1 MLQIRDPAFAVMI
14 LQDLLLYQ
22 KCGIAKL
29 NSSVFLEILYE
40 SQGIERYILHFFDMF
55 LLNLNLYG
63 DYCNSTLWA
72 KSDQCMVK
80 KLTVKT
86 KQNVELF
93 KFGVTGNGYG
103 VNA

>member
-1 MLQIRDPAFAVMI
+1 M
-14 LQDLLLYQ
+14 
-22 KCGIAKL
+22 
-29 NSSVFLEILYE
+29 FLEILYE

-55 LLNLNLYG
+55 LLNLNLDG
-63 DYCNSTLWA
+63 DYSNSTLWA
-72 KSDQCMVK
+72 KNDQCMVK

-93 KFGVTGNGYG
+93 KFGVTANGYG

>member
-55 LLNLNLYG
+55 LLNLNLDG
-63 DYCNSTLWA
+63 DYSNSTPWA
-72 KSDQCMVK
+72 KNDQCMV

-93 KFGVTGNGYG
+93 KFGVTANGYG

>member
-1 MLQIRDPAFAVMI
+1 M
-14 LQDLLLYQ
+14 
-22 KCGIAKL
+22 
-29 NSSVFLEILYE
+29 FLEILYG
-40 SQGIERYILHFFDMF
+40 SQGIERCILHFFDMF

-63 DYCNSTLWA
+63 DYSNSTLWA
-72 KSDQCMVK
+72 KNDQCMVK

-93 KFGVTGNGYG
+93 KFGVTANGYG

>member
-1 MLQIRDPAFAVMI
+1 M
-14 LQDLLLYQ
+14 
-22 KCGIAKL
+22 
-29 NSSVFLEILYE
+29 FLEILYE

-63 DYCNSTLWA
+63 DYSNSTLWA
-72 KSDQCMVK
+72 KNDQCMFK

-86 KQNVELF
+86 KQNVELLN
-93 KFGVTGNGYG
+93 FGVTANGYG

>member
-1 MLQIRDPAFAVMI
+1 M
-14 LQDLLLYQ
+14 
-22 KCGIAKL
+22 
-29 NSSVFLEILYE
+29 FLEILYE

-63 DYCNSTLWA
+63 DYSNSTLWA
-72 KSDQCMVK
+72 KNDQCMVK

-86 KQNVELF
+86 KQNVELLN
-93 KFGVTGNGYG
+93 FGVTANGYG

>member
-1 MLQIRDPAFAVMI
+1 M
-14 LQDLLLYQ
+14 
-22 KCGIAKL
+22 
-29 NSSVFLEILYE
+29 FLEILYE